1 MYASMPVC
9 VCVYVSS
16 YYIHVM
22 AYQIPFYDN
31 CTHPKATNNVPNGKN
46 NASQKQMPTEWKRGG
61 ERESES
67 ETETEIEDYQ
77 TRERVVNGKCKVKR
91 LKATRLKQTSRNPS
105 HLSLFIRLL
114 YPTLPIDISGD
125 LYVPAE

>member
-1 MYASMPVC
+1 M
-9 VCVYVSS
+9 SS

-46 NASQKQMPTEWKRGG
+46 NVKQKWLPTEWEREVERES

-67 ETETEIEDYQ
+67 ETEIEDYP

-91 LKATRLKQTSRNPS
+91 LKATRLK
-105 HLSLFIRLL
+105 
-114 YPTLPIDISGD
+114 
-125 LYVPAE
+125 